1 MIERYAAVV
10 CDWSLEVGPGTRLL
24 VDGPLE
30 AKALA
35 TAVAAHAWRA
45 GATVSVN
52 LNPSWSSGLGVS
64 EELDAAFDAA
74 CEIHLGG
81 WMFSDHYVSK
91 LRRVR
96 CTWPTAL
103 AAQGKG
109 VGTLKLAETIF
120 AGCLLD
126 RSDPLVAWRQVAE
139 RNERAIARLATAS
152 RISVGGEELAISGVE
167 WEHEAGRTELPGA
180 FVRAELG
187 GGALHFATHTAE
199 LSASLAGRDVDGAI
213 ALDGVEVT
221 AW

>member
-30 AKALA
+30 AKPLA

-52 LNPSWSSGLGVS
+52 LNPSWSSGLVVS

-74 CEIHLGG
+74 CEIHRGAR
-81 WMFSDHYVSK
+81 MFSDFYVSK
-91 LRRVR
+91 LRRVL
-96 CTWPTAL
+96 CAWPTAL
-103 AAQGKG
+103 AAQENG

-126 RSDPLVAWRQVAE
+126 RPDPLAAWRQVAE
-139 RNERAIARLATAS
+139 RNERAIARLVAAS
-152 RISVGGEELAISGVE
+152 QVSVGGEELAIAGVE

-180 FVRAELG
+180 FVRTELR
-187 GGALHFATHTAE
+187 GGALRFATHTAE
-199 LSASLAGRDVDGAI
+199 LSASLAGRDVAGAI
-213 ALDGVEVT
+213 ALDGVDVT